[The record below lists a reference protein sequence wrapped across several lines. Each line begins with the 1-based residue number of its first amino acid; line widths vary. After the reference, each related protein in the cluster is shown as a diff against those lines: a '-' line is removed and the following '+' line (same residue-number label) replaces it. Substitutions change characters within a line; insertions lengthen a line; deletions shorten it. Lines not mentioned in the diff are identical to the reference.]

1 MVTQIRDSTE
11 KDLAKRIT
19 EFDHEVT
26 KAIQT
31 DMKGSLYDQAARQAI
46 SDGERLE
53 MIALKSLSTGSQE
66 DLFKEFGF
74 DGKKVTFE
82 AERFLGKQIIKN
94 RNDESAQQ
102 SRLDKPPMVTENP
115 YADDFNDMSTEGAFD
130 FFSKLG
136 NED

>member
-1 MVTQIRDSTE
+1 MPNQQTGIPYTPKWLKPRCGARFGFGGKLVSFQGNCLKVVTQIRDPTE

-26 KAIQT
+26 KAIQN
-31 DMKGSLYDQAARQAI
+31 DNKGSLYDQAARNAI

-82 AERFLGKQIIKN
+82 AERFLGKQIIRK
-94 RNDESAQQ
+94 
-102 SRLDKPPMVTENP
+102 
-115 YADDFNDMSTEGAFD
+115 
-130 FFSKLG
+130 
-136 NED
+136 